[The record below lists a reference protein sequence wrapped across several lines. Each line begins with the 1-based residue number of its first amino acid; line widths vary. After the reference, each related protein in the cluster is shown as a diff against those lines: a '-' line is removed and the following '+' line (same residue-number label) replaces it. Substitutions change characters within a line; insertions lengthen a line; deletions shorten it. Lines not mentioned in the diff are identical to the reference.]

1 MDLRTDNPFNS
12 ERAVHYKMYKSGKLW
27 LVAGVTFC
35 SFVGSAIIND
45 QIAHADT
52 VTLAKTATTVTRT
65 TVSAD
70 SKTSNDSTQAD
81 TVSTTANKVA
91 KTTSNIAHQ
100 PNSATNS
107 LNTSQAATA
116 TSSTITKAASSIL
129 SQADS
134 ETANSNTSQA
144 VTATSSATTE
154 AVSSAANQTGQ
165 KVSSSN
171 NKSHEAKAHTTS
183 AASGSISQVSNTA
196 VKSAASTENTN
207 KATSVASS
215 AVNRQAT
222 TTKKADINLTTVTA
236 STPETD
242 VWTIGDT
249 TRPRVDVVD
258 VASYQSAMTQS
269 DYNKSKAA
277 GVKTVIIKTTE
288 GTGYTNPVA
297 LAQAKMANA
306 AGLNVDFYHYATFN
320 TADTAQME
328 ATNMANFLVKNN
340 VSKKV
345 LLFAD
350 MEDAK
355 TYTVNATANLNTFWS
370 VLNALGYTN
379 HGVYTSN
386 TYLYRDAVIK
396 TVGQS
401 RVWRAQYPYTPSA
414 NNLWNTDDGA
424 WQFSSTA
431 LLPSG
436 SDYTGYI
443 DVSICYNGLTEDSAG
458 TNTFSTPNEFV
469 NQYHW
474 EGNKLYF
481 YGSNGQPITGF
492 RHYGNNKLEY
502 YGSDHAQY
510 RNRYLTAANN
520 QLYYFGSNGDAITG
534 LRHYGNNKLEYYG
547 TDHIQYRNRFATVG
561 NNKLYY
567 FGSNGD
573 AISKSQ
579 ADNQIASSTA
589 ATPNTKPATQVR
601 LMATSSAAMKIK
613 PITYKIQSKQMTRNQ
628 YQWQGNNLY
637 YYGNDGQPITGLRHY
652 SNNKLEYY
660 GTDHVQYR
668 NRYASQGNQLY
679 YFGSN
684 GDAVTGL
691 RHYDNNKLEY
701 YGADHVQYRNRY
713 YQEGNKF
720 YYFGGNGDAITG
732 LRHYG
737 NNKLEYYGTD
747 HVQYRNSYAN
757 VGNTRYYFGSNGD
770 AVSTNRPQTEADI
783 IGSMRVAQKAQQIVT
798 VVQDG
803 ESTATLKLW
812 QKQGDTWRNILISSS
827 RIGNGGIGNSHE
839 GSSTTPKGVYH
850 LSFAFGKGAT
860 AQTAGMSYRQIK
872 PTSYWIEDQNDRQY
886 NTWQDRSWANN
897 KNEHLIDYTKAAPHN
912 QYELAVVMDNQ
923 GQNNGSGFFI
933 HVKNQWPTEGCVSIS
948 LSDMRTLVSHL
959 GTKAYVVDVQNQAQL
974 KNY

>member
-1 MDLRTDNPFNS
+1 MNLRTNNPLNS
-12 ERAVHYKMYKSGKLW
+12 ERAVHYKLYKSGKLW

-52 VTLAKTATTVTRT
+52 VTVAKTATTVTRT

-116 TSSTITKAASSIL
+116 TSSTTTKAASSIL

-215 AVNRQAT
+215 AVNRPAT
-222 TTKKADINLTTVTA
+222 TTKKADINLITVTA

-269 DYNKSKAA
+269 DYNKLKAA

-589 ATPNTKPATQVR
+589 ATPNTKPSTQVR

-668 NRYASQGNQLY
+668 N
-679 YFGSN
+679 
-684 GDAVTGL
+684 
-691 RHYDNNKLEY
+691 
-701 YGADHVQYRNRY
+701 
-713 YQEGNKF
+713 
-720 YYFGGNGDAITG
+720 
-732 LRHYG
+732 
-737 NNKLEYYGTD
+737 
-747 HVQYRNSYAN
+747 SYAN
-757 VGNTRYYFGSNGD
+757 VGNIRYYFGSNGD

>member
-1 MDLRTDNPFNS
+1 MNLRTNNPLNS
-12 ERAVHYKMYKSGKLW
+12 ERAVHYKLYKSGKLW

-52 VTLAKTATTVTRT
+52 VTVAKTATIVTRT

-116 TSSTITKAASSIL
+116 TSSTTTKAASSIL

-222 TTKKADINLTTVTA
+222 TTKKADINLITVTA

-269 DYNKSKAA
+269 DYNKLKAA

-431 LLPSG
+431 LF
-436 SDYTGYI
+436 TI
-443 DVSICYNGLTEDSAG
+443 RI
-458 TNTFSTPNEFV
+458 
-469 NQYHW
+469 
-474 EGNKLYF
+474 
-481 YGSNGQPITGF
+481 
-492 RHYGNNKLEY
+492 
-502 YGSDHAQY
+502 
-510 RNRYLTAANN
+510 
-520 QLYYFGSNGDAITG
+520 
-534 LRHYGNNKLEYYG
+534 
-547 TDHIQYRNRFATVG
+547 
-561 NNKLYY
+561 
-567 FGSNGD
+567 
-573 AISKSQ
+573 
-579 ADNQIASSTA
+579 
-589 ATPNTKPATQVR
+589 R
-601 LMATSSAAMKIK
+601 L
-613 PITYKIQSKQMTRNQ
+613 
-628 YQWQGNNLY
+628 
-637 YYGNDGQPITGLRHY
+637 
-652 SNNKLEYY
+652 
-660 GTDHVQYR
+660 
-668 NRYASQGNQLY
+668 
-679 YFGSN
+679 
-684 GDAVTGL
+684 
-691 RHYDNNKLEY
+691 
-701 YGADHVQYRNRY
+701 
-713 YQEGNKF
+713 
-720 YYFGGNGDAITG
+720 
-732 LRHYG
+732 
-737 NNKLEYYGTD
+737 
-747 HVQYRNSYAN
+747 
-757 VGNTRYYFGSNGD
+757 
-770 AVSTNRPQTEADI
+770 
-783 IGSMRVAQKAQQIVT
+783 
-798 VVQDG
+798 
-803 ESTATLKLW
+803 
-812 QKQGDTWRNILISSS
+812 
-827 RIGNGGIGNSHE
+827 
-839 GSSTTPKGVYH
+839 
-850 LSFAFGKGAT
+850 
-860 AQTAGMSYRQIK
+860 
-872 PTSYWIEDQNDRQY
+872 YWIY
-886 NTWQDRSWANN
+886 
-897 KNEHLIDYTKAAPHN
+897 
-912 QYELAVVMDNQ
+912 
-923 GQNNGSGFFI
+923 
-933 HVKNQWPTEGCVSIS
+933 
-948 LSDMRTLVSHL
+948 
-959 GTKAYVVDVQNQAQL
+959 
-974 KNY
+974 

>member
-1 MDLRTDNPFNS
+1 MNLRTNNPLNS
-12 ERAVHYKMYKSGKLW
+12 ERAVHYKLYKSGKLW

-52 VTLAKTATTVTRT
+52 VTVAKTATTVTRT
-65 TVSAD
+65 AVSAD

-107 LNTSQAATA
+107 LNT
-116 TSSTITKAASSIL
+116 

-222 TTKKADINLTTVTA
+222 TTKKANINLTTVTA

-269 DYNKSKAA
+269 DYNKLKTA

-370 VLNALGYTN
+370 VLNALGYPN

-414 NNLWNTDDGA
+414 NNLWNIDDGA

-481 YGSNGQPITGF
+481 YGSNG
-492 RHYGNNKLEY
+492 
-502 YGSDHAQY
+502 
-510 RNRYLTAANN
+510 
-520 QLYYFGSNGDAITG
+520 
-534 LRHYGNNKLEYYG
+534 
-547 TDHIQYRNRFATVG
+547 
-561 NNKLYY
+561 
-567 FGSNGD
+567 D

-613 PITYKIQSKQMTRNQ
+613 PITYKIQSRQMTRNQ

-660 GTDHVQYR
+660 G
-668 NRYASQGNQLY
+668 
-679 YFGSN
+679 
-684 GDAVTGL
+684 
-691 RHYDNNKLEY
+691 
-701 YGADHVQYRNRY
+701 
-713 YQEGNKF
+713 
-720 YYFGGNGDAITG
+720 
-732 LRHYG
+732 
-737 NNKLEYYGTD
+737 
-747 HVQYRNSYAN
+747 
-757 VGNTRYYFGSNGD
+757 
-770 AVSTNRPQTEADI
+770 
-783 IGSMRVAQKAQQIVT
+783 
-798 VVQDG
+798 
-803 ESTATLKLW
+803 
-812 QKQGDTWRNILISSS
+812 
-827 RIGNGGIGNSHE
+827 
-839 GSSTTPKGVYH
+839 
-850 LSFAFGKGAT
+850 
-860 AQTAGMSYRQIK
+860 
-872 PTSYWIEDQNDRQY
+872 
-886 NTWQDRSWANN
+886 
-897 KNEHLIDYTKAAPHN
+897 
-912 QYELAVVMDNQ
+912 
-923 GQNNGSGFFI
+923 
-933 HVKNQWPTEGCVSIS
+933 
-948 LSDMRTLVSHL
+948 
-959 GTKAYVVDVQNQAQL
+959 
-974 KNY
+974 

>member
-1 MDLRTDNPFNS
+1 M
-12 ERAVHYKMYKSGKLW
+12 
-27 LVAGVTFC
+27 
-35 SFVGSAIIND
+35 
-45 QIAHADT
+45 
-52 VTLAKTATTVTRT
+52 
-65 TVSAD
+65 
-70 SKTSNDSTQAD
+70 
-81 TVSTTANKVA
+81 
-91 KTTSNIAHQ
+91 
-100 PNSATNS
+100 
-107 LNTSQAATA
+107 
-116 TSSTITKAASSIL
+116 
-129 SQADS
+129 
-134 ETANSNTSQA
+134 
-144 VTATSSATTE
+144 
-154 AVSSAANQTGQ
+154 
-165 KVSSSN
+165 
-171 NKSHEAKAHTTS
+171 
-183 AASGSISQVSNTA
+183 
-196 VKSAASTENTN
+196 
-207 KATSVASS
+207 
-215 AVNRQAT
+215 
-222 TTKKADINLTTVTA
+222 TA

-269 DYNKSKAA
+269 DYNKLKAA

-534 LRHYGNNKLEYYG
+534 LRHYANNKLEYYG
-547 TDHIQYRNRFATVG
+547 TDHIQYRNRYATVG

-573 AISKSQ
+573 AIS
-579 ADNQIASSTA
+579 
-589 ATPNTKPATQVR
+589 
-601 LMATSSAAMKIK
+601 
-613 PITYKIQSKQMTRNQ
+613 
-628 YQWQGNNLY
+628 
-637 YYGNDGQPITGLRHY
+637 
-652 SNNKLEYY
+652 
-660 GTDHVQYR
+660 
-668 NRYASQGNQLY
+668 
-679 YFGSN
+679 
-684 GDAVTGL
+684 
-691 RHYDNNKLEY
+691 
-701 YGADHVQYRNRY
+701 
-713 YQEGNKF
+713 
-720 YYFGGNGDAITG
+720 G

-737 NNKLEYYGTD
+737 NNKLEFYGTD
-747 HVQYRNSYAN
+747 HIQYRNRYVT
-757 VGNTRYYFGSNGD
+757 VGNHRYYFGSNGD
-770 AVSTNRPQTEADI
+770 AVSTNQPQTEADI

-798 VVQDG
+798 VVQNG
-803 ESTATLKLW
+803 GSTATLKLW
-812 QKQGDTWRNILISSS
+812 QKQGNTWRNLLTSSS

-839 GSSTTPKGVYH
+839 G
-850 LSFAFGKGAT
+850 
-860 AQTAGMSYRQIK
+860 
-872 PTSYWIEDQNDRQY
+872 N
-886 NTWQDRSWANN
+886 
-897 KNEHLIDYTKAAPHN
+897 
-912 QYELAVVMDNQ
+912 
-923 GQNNGSGFFI
+923 
-933 HVKNQWPTEGCVSIS
+933 
-948 LSDMRTLVSHL
+948 
-959 GTKAYVVDVQNQAQL
+959 
-974 KNY
+974 